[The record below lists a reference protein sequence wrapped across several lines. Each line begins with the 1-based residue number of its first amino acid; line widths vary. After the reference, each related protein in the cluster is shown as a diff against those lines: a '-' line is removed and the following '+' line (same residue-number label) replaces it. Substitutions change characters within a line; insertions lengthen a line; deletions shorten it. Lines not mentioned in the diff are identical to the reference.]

1 MAKKNKT
8 VKELNVDFF
17 LLAER
22 VTKLEDAI
30 EKSETLKT
38 SERKIKLLED
48 NLKAYDDKI
57 KDLENMLNKSKEK
70 VEGLEHKICK
80 DCGESV
86 KCKSEL
92 KEHIKKSHQ
101 RLLNVIIVMKHLQK
115 AGKWRNM

>member
-30 EKSETLKT
+30 ENSETLKT

-70 VEGLEHKICK
+70 VEGLEHKKCK
-80 DCGESV
+80 DCGEIV

-92 KEHIKKSHQ
+92 KEHIKKSHP
-101 RLLNVIIVMKHLQK
+101 KTFKCDH
-115 AGKWRNM
+115 